1 MALKA
6 PIRKLSINKKE
17 ERYNFILFFLFS
29 HIKKIQSGIKNVDKT
44 MNGREIP
51 STPNENF
58 KFSLLN
64 QLKELTNW
72 KWGIVWSK
80 LIGIY
85 KDNKKLIIEVHKAE
99 RFAAFVFPS
108 STDINTK
115 IIPKIGIK
123 ISIGRIGKL
132 NIF

>member
-1 MALKA
+1 M
-6 PIRKLSINKKE
+6 
-17 ERYNFILFFLFS
+17 
-29 HIKKIQSGIKNVDKT
+29 G
-44 MNGREIP
+44 M
-51 STPNENF
+51 
-58 KFSLLN
+58 
-64 QLKELTNW
+64 
-72 KWGIVWSK
+72 
-80 LIGIY
+80 Y

-99 RFAAFVFPS
+99 RFAALVFSS